1 MFNYSFEHKLKLV
14 SDTPSFLLK
23 NWAILGI
30 FGNIGTF
37 GDIVTEIN
45 FLIKNQKRV
54 GVGNE
59 VII

>member
-37 GDIVTEIN
+37 GDAGTEIK
-45 FLIKNQKRV
+45 FFVDKLKPCKRAK
-54 GVGNE
+54 
-59 VII
+59 